1 MKNPNCIRTFT
12 GKNFNIF
19 VPKLRLIDIRDIA
32 HAESL
37 ITRFTGHTKKLYS
50 VAQHSLIMEELAEPE
65 YKLETLLH
73 DGTEAFTNDV
83 STILK
88 RKLPDYKA
96 IENNLHHV
104 IATKYSLFDPFPKEV
119 KELDNEVFDMEWKYL
134 MLKKEKQGKSRFPA
148 SKFKYMSPERAE
160 RFFLKRFEILYAERL
175 LKIKNDKKFSM
186 RSQITPLLKNTLPQS
201 KTAQF
206 IFENGC

>member
-19 VPKLRLIDIRDIA
+19 VPKISQIDIRDIA
-32 HAESL
+32 HPLSL
-37 ITRFTGHTKKLYS
+37 ICRFTGHTENLYS

-73 DGTEAFTNDV
+73 DGTEGYLNDV

-88 RKLPDYKA
+88 RKLPDYKI
-96 IENNLHHV
+96 IENNLHHA
-104 IATKYSLFDPFPKEV
+104 IAVRYNLSDPFPKEV
-119 KELDNEVFDMEWKYL
+119 KELDNEVFEMEWKYL
-134 MLKKEKQGKSRFPA
+134 MLKKEKQGKSRLLK
-148 SKFKYMSPERAE
+148 SKFKYMSPKKAE
-160 RFFLKRFEILYAERL
+160 KLFLKRFEELYAERL

-186 RSQITPLLKNTLPQS
+186 RSQISSNFLPVS
-201 KTAQF
+201 KTAKLF
-206 IFENGC
+206 F